1 MLLRLPTQLALTR
14 GVVIKQG
21 RLADISIPQHR
32 QCQLFL
38 IRLTIVVVEAGGV

>member
-14 GVVIKQG
+14 VVVKQG